1 MKVAIVQSKPRKGDV
16 VANMAEMQA
25 IFAQLAADVEPYD
38 LVVFPEAAL
47 TGYFLE
53 GAVYELAFDAES
65 LAERIANAWR
75 SAAGALRAP
84 VDIVLGFYENA
95 GGTYY
100 NSALYLSVTPTAHEI
115 VHVHRK
121 MFLPTYGVFDEERF
135 LSRGRRLQAFETR
148 LGRTAILICED
159 AWHAIMPTIA
169 AIKGARVLIVPS
181 ASPGRGLSPSEPGRG
196 LSPSEPGRGLSGAGQ
211 LESVRHWMN
220 VLTDYAVEHGVFMIY
235 AGLAGFEGGKGMAGS
250 SAVIDPFGKTLAAL
264 PALGAHI
271 LRATLD
277 LDEIDIARARL
288 PLLGDLGA
296 VLPDLLYDDEL
307 QPHHMRRAAPA
318 AVGSGDVR

>member
-1 MKVAIVQSKPRKGDV
+1 MKLAIVQSKPRKGDV
-16 VANMAEMQA
+16 AANVAEVAA
-25 IFAQLAADVEPYD
+25 IFAQLAAEREPYD
-38 LVVFPEAAL
+38 LIVFPEAAL

-53 GAVYELAFDAES
+53 GAVYELAFETDA
-65 LAERIANAWR
+65 LAQRIADLWR
-75 SAAGALRAP
+75 AAPGSARAP

-100 NSALYLSVTPTAHEI
+100 NSALYLTVAGGTHAI

-135 LSRGRRLQAFETR
+135 LSRGRRLQAFDTR
-148 LGRTAILICED
+148 AGRMAMLICED

-169 AIKGARVLIVPS
+169 AIKGARAIVVPS
-181 ASPGRGLSPSEPGRG
+181 ASPGRGLSRADGV
-196 LSPSEPGRGLSGAGQ
+196 
-211 LESVRHWMN
+211 LESTQHWKH
-220 VLTDYAVEHGVFMIY
+220 VLADYAVEHGVFVIY

-250 SAVIDPFGKTLAAL
+250 SMLIDPFGQTLGAL
-264 PALGAHI
+264 PALGAHV

-277 LDEIDIARARL
+277 FSEIDVARARL

-296 VLPDLLYDDEL
+296 VLPDLIYDDEL
-307 QPHHMRRAAPA
+307 QPSHARRFADARAATEPLLA
-318 AVGSGDVR
+318 GESR